1 MNNTTAILWY
11 DKEVKDTLVEI
22 QIFNSEEEARE
33 FLGCSPAAQI
43 DSYPKIVSNINTFIQ
58 DERGYLIKK

>member
-1 MNNTTAILWY
+1 MNNTTAVLWY

-33 FLGCSPAAQI
+33 FLKCSGGEQ
-43 DSYPKIVSNINTFIQ
+43 DCYPKIVPNINIFIQ
-58 DERGYLIKK
+58 DKRGYLIKK